1 MKKIIFL
8 AMAAAALTF
17 TGCQS
22 KREKEQAKD
31 NSQATIDSLQRVIQ
45 QGDAESEDMARVIQ
59 QIQDGFRQINEAEG
73 RITKEQEGAPAD
85 GAIVENMRFIQQ
97 QMRLNRKLIAE
108 LRQQLRN
115 ASQTN
120 KESKN
125 AYEAMI
131 DEFDSQ
137 LQAKNEELKT
147 LRRQLVERDSTIGKQ
162 IEQIDILNDNVE
174 NLTAKNEEKDRKMN
188 EQDQVINT
196 AWYVFGTK
204 KELREQ
210 NILQKGD
217 VMRSAEANKDY
228 FTAIDIRV
236 TKKIPL
242 SSKSAE
248 LLTNHPADSY
258 SLEKDAQGQYTLRI
272 TNPEKFWSVSPYLVI
287 LVK

>member
-1 MKKIIFL
+1 MSVE
-8 AMAAAALTF
+8 T
-17 TGCQS
+17 
-22 KREKEQAKD
+22 RKEQAKD

-204 KELREQ
+204 RTPRTE
-210 NILQKGD
+210 
-217 VMRSAEANKDY
+217 
-228 FTAIDIRV
+228 
-236 TKKIPL
+236 
-242 SSKSAE
+242 
-248 LLTNHPADSY
+248 HPP
-258 SLEKDAQGQYTLRI
+258 KRRRDAFG
-272 TNPEKFWSVSPYLVI
+272 
-287 LVK
+287 

>member
-1 MKKIIFL
+1 
-8 AMAAAALTF
+8 
-17 TGCQS
+17 
-22 KREKEQAKD
+22 
-31 NSQATIDSLQRVIQ
+31 
-45 QGDAESEDMARVIQ
+45 
-59 QIQDGFRQINEAEG
+59 
-73 RITKEQEGAPAD
+73 
-85 GAIVENMRFIQQ
+85 
-97 QMRLNRKLIAE
+97 
-108 LRQQLRN
+108 
-115 ASQTN
+115 
-120 KESKN
+120 
-125 AYEAMI
+125 MI

-236 TKKIPL
+236 TKKYRFPQKAPNCSPIIRPTPTRLKKTHRDNTPYALPIPKN
-242 SSKSAE
+242 S
-248 LLTNHPADSY
+248 
-258 SLEKDAQGQYTLRI
+258 G
-272 TNPEKFWSVSPYLVI
+272 V
-287 LVK
+287 